1 MSRIDLR
8 NYIRPELLQI
18 LQAES
23 RSEVIDIMS
32 RSIADQWLSDQK
44 EILEEAILHR
54 ERLIST
60 AIGLG
65 IAIPHARL
73 SNCSD
78 FFVAIAVAQN
88 GINWGSGDKEPV
100 RLISMIAG
108 PEDRQREYLQ
118 LLSQLTL
125 FLRDEHNRKQMLSAD
140 SSADIY
146 EIFERSFDHH
156 RAN

>member
-1 MSRIDLR
+1 MNLR
-8 NYIRPELLQI
+8 NYIRPQLLQI
-18 LQAES
+18 LQVES
-23 RSEVIDIMS
+23 RGEVIDIMS
-32 RSIADQWLSDQK
+32 TSIAELWLSDQK
-44 EILEEAILHR
+44 TNLQEAILHR

-78 FFVAIAVAQN
+78 FFVAIGVAQN
-88 GINWGSGDKEPV
+88 GIKWGSGDKEPV

-125 FLRDEHNRKQMLSAD
+125 FLRDEQNRKQMLTAETSA
-140 SSADIY
+140 AIL
-146 EIFERSFDHH
+146 EVFERSFELHPSES
-156 RAN
+156 